1 MTLHFI
7 FDLLAYALSISL
19 SVFIF
24 KAPVSLVKDETEQY
38 IYYTYLIIGFVVGS
52 ILFGSI
58 NDIYSLKTPLLGKS
72 VLGAIFGG
80 TIMVEIFKKIYKIQG
95 STGAYFVPSL
105 SIGIVIGRIGCF
117 YAGLEDYTYGIATD
131 GPFAYDFGDGIP
143 RHPVQLYES
152 FSMALFFIFSVLLF
166 KYRNNFFKHYM
177 FYLFILYYST
187 QRLFLEF
194 LKPYETMFIGL
205 NFFQLICLVLILY
218 ALIQIRSTYRRLYP
232 TI

>member
-7 FDLLAYALSISL
+7 FDLLAYTLSISL
-19 SVFIF
+19 SVFVF
-24 KAPVSLVKDETEQY
+24 KAPVSLVKDETEKY
-38 IYYTYLIIGFVVGS
+38 LYYTYLIIGFVIGS
-52 ILFGSI
+52 VLFGSI

-80 TIMVEIFKKIYKIQG
+80 TIMVELFKKIYKIEG

-105 SIGIVIGRIGCF
+105 SIGIVVGRIGCF
-117 YAGLEDYTYGIATD
+117 YAGLEDYTYGIPTD
-131 GPFAYDFGDGIP
+131 ILFAYDFGDGIP

-152 FSMALFFIFSVLLF
+152 FFMALFFIFSVLLF
-166 KYRNNFFKHYM
+166 NFKNHIFKYYM

-194 LKPYETMFIGL
+194 LKPYETMLVGL
-205 NFFQLICLVLILY
+205 NFFQLICLLLIFY
-218 ALIQIRSTYRRLYP
+218 ALIQIRSTHRQLCP